1 MSLQIKGSTCIWHK
15 RRSRLGCWTIHAHAF
30 KEYAH
35 SRFSFRQKPRFLAH
49 VLSQSLSSLICCC
62 LGLCHGWCWNSK
74 ILLSWQTFYCWE
86 LPHVS
91 CRSGEI
97 SQGWAHILL
106 SSSVA
111 MMIAE
116 QFIWISVKFVQKTC
130 TYTCVHISVLNY
142 KMTKKNFPHIHVFQN
157 LFTVNM
163 ILILAVINFGAF
175 VSQLFSLFFF

>member
-1 MSLQIKGSTCIWHK
+1 MYLQIKGSDWHK
-15 RRSRLGCWTIHAHAF
+15 RRSQLWCWTIHAHAHAF
-30 KEYAH
+30 KEYTH
-35 SRFSFRQKPRFLAH
+35 SRCSFRQKPWFLAH

-106 SSSVA
+106 SLSVA

-116 QFIWISVKFVQKTC
+116 QFIWISVRFINNNVTC
-130 TYTCVHISVLNY
+130 IHSYKVLLTYIIKILDRFTMRRVL
-142 KMTKKNFPHIHVFQN
+142 HVFIASN
-157 LFTVNM
+157 KHEFLLDNKKRIV
-163 ILILAVINFGAF
+163 LVYALGK
-175 VSQLFSLFFF
+175 

>member
-1 MSLQIKGSTCIWHK
+1 MVTKHCIAWYKGDNLLITNNTRDLLIIFREGWCLLINCKLSLQLRCAYKSKGVFDIRGGVSWGAEQYMHIYSKNTP
-15 RRSRLGCWTIHAHAF
+15 TAD
-30 KEYAH
+30 
-35 SRFSFRQKPRFLAH
+35 AH
-49 VLSQSLSSLICCC
+49 VVSQSLSRLICCC

-74 ILLSWQTFYCWE
+74 ILLSWQTLYCWK

-116 QFIWISVKFVQKTC
+116 QFIWISVKFINN
-130 TYTCVHISVLNY
+130 HI
-142 KMTKKNFPHIHVFQN
+142 TRIH
-157 LFTVNM
+157 
-163 ILILAVINFGAF
+163 
-175 VSQLFSLFFF
+175 S